1 MRIKVIYFTEF
12 GSSLIIMKIDELASW
27 IKRYNFKIISIE
39 KQNNIE
45 ENISHL
51 KWIYN
56 RMINIHNEDK
66 NYDYMIKFQK
76 ILKQLKKK

>member
-1 MRIKVIYFTEF
+1 MRINVIYFTEF
-12 GSSLIIMKIDELASW
+12 GSSLITMRIDELASW

-39 KQNNIE
+39 QQNNIE

-76 ILKQLKKK
+76 ILK